1 MTMHVPSSISG
12 STSSSLGTLIWP
24 GLLERDALSSPT
36 GSFPSDVE
44 EVVED
49 REASESAAL
58 SRGLEVVEDREA
70 SESAALS
77 GGLDLE
83 GTALSGSAALN
94 EGREARVDFL
104 EVVFPGAETL

>member
-58 SRGLEVVEDREA
+58 S
-70 SESAALS
+70 
-77 GGLDLE
+77 GGLNLE
-83 GTALSGSAALN
+83 GTALSRSAALN
-94 EGREARVDFL
+94 EGREARVNFL